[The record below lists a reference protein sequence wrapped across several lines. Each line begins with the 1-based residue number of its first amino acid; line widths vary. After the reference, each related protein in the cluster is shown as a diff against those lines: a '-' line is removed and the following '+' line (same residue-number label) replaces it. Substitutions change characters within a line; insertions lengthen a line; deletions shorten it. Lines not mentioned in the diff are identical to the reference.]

1 MATLQERVAER
12 YPDLLPLLNHPQV
25 GPLLR
30 QAVDLNNPISEG
42 SFMSKLRA
50 TSWFRGQSAS
60 ARNWWITSAMDPG
73 EAAQQ
78 RRLGQESIVARMRQ
92 LGVVGT
98 QAEIRT
104 IREQMLRQGLTPDD
118 FWVTNAIMKLTAKGG
133 RADIGAWT
141 TTATQLRAIAEG
153 DYFKVLPPETTRKWT
168 GWIITGQRSVEDF
181 QAAINIEATKRFPHM
196 AEQLKTGMTVRDVVA
211 PWVEIY
217 ANEFDTT
224 PDAIMASMRKHAGTP
239 SRQLLGIKD
248 PKTGQT
254 RMPTEPEAVRIARSQ
269 PQWAETT
276 NGKQMQNEWGS
287 TILRAFGKRV

>member
-1 MATLQERVAER
+1 MATLQDRVAER
-12 YPDLLPLLNHPQV
+12 YPDLIPLLNHPQV

-30 QAVDLNNPISEG
+30 QAVSETNPISEG

-60 ARNWWITSAMDPG
+60 ARQWWVTSAMDPG

-98 QAEIRT
+98 QAEIQQ

-118 FWVTNAIMKLTAKGG
+118 FWVTNAIMKLSNKGG
-133 RADIGAWT
+133 RATVGAYT
-141 TTATQLRAIAEG
+141 TTATQLRAIANG
-153 DYFKVLPPETTRKWT
+153 DYFWKIPDHVNKKWT
-168 GWIITGQRSVEDF
+168 QWIITGQRSVEDF
-181 QAAINIEATKRFPHM
+181 QAQLQIESMKRHPHM
-196 AEQLKTGMTVRDVVA
+196 AEQLKAGMTVRDVVS

-224 PDAIMASMRKHAGTP
+224 PDAIMADMMTHAGTP
-239 SRQLLGIKD
+239 SRQLMGIRD

-269 PQWAETT
+269 PKWATTT

-287 TILRAFGKRV
+287 TILRTMGFRA